1 MAKYQGAVLDLPMT
15 ACGDLGAYQ
24 YHFVRTASTNGRVQ
38 LANGSSGPMPLGILQ
53 NDPRDLEEA
62 TVRVMGTSKV
72 MISGSIAISYGDFLS
87 CMSTGHA
94 ELHVS
99 TSGSRASQ
107 GICLE
112 DVKRSDST
120 TTNVYG
126 EILLFPL
133 SVNVTD
139 QTP

>member
-1 MAKYQGAVLDLPMT
+1 MAKYQGAVLDLPLT
-15 ACGDLGAYQ
+15 ACGDLGEYQ

-72 MISGSIAISYGDFLS
+72 FISGSGAVGYGDFLS
-87 CMSTGHA
+87 SMSLGHA
-94 ELHVS
+94 ELQ
-99 TSGSRASQ
+99 SGSTAVQ

-112 DVKRSDST
+112 DVARSDST

-126 EILLFPL
+126 EILLFP
-133 SVNVTD
+133 VTNKVTD
-139 QTP
+139 QAV